1 MLVLAGCTPD
11 APHRHIGIS
20 QCSEDIWRD
29 WQNAEM
35 KLESTFHDDVQLSFT
50 TAHDDSHL
58 QSQQIDSL
66 VAAGID
72 LLIVAPN
79 QLQSV
84 TPAIDKAFDSGIPV
98 IVFERKTDSHK
109 YTAFVSADNYEMGRQ
124 MGSYIASKLD
134 GRGSIME
141 VMGLKGSSPAT
152 ERHNGF
158 RDALRNFPD
167 INVVATLQGD
177 WTETMAYDEVKRY
190 LASHSTAGIDIVFGH
205 NDRMAMGARRA
216 FAERLSARDT
226 LSSLPLFCGIDGLPG
241 ADGGIRQV
249 RDSLLCASYIYPTR
263 GDLVLQLALDILQG
277 RPYQKE
283 TMLTSAL
290 VTPDN
295 AKVLLLE
302 SDEVMRRSQKLEL
315 LQAKVSNYLHQIA
328 IQRIAMLL
336 FCGVLVLLM
345 VAMVLFYLYHR
356 GKVNLRRERVVN
368 NLWSLPSNI
377 DNAAP
382 RHTSG
387 VPTATAATPTD
398 VAISGSSPTGVTISG
413 TSPAGVTISGTSPA
427 AADTLPTA
435 AAPAPATAAVT
446 AEPEAGETPAMASA
460 ADGTAPC
467 EPACAPPPT
476 AAPDDG
482 DHVPQF
488 IARFRDVV
496 ERRMTESELSVEDLA
511 ADMHLS
517 RVQLYR
523 KVKALTGS
531 SPVELLRTARLNH
544 GYQLLVTTDKTVAE
558 VAYDVGFSAP
568 AYFTKCFKDEF
579 GMVPGDVR
587 KM

>member
-1 MLVLAGCTPD
+1 
-11 APHRHIGIS
+11 
-20 QCSEDIWRD
+20 
-29 WQNAEM
+29 
-35 KLESTFHDDVQLSFT
+35 
-50 TAHDDSHL
+50 
-58 QSQQIDSL
+58 
-66 VAAGID
+66 
-72 LLIVAPN
+72 
-79 QLQSV
+79 
-84 TPAIDKAFDSGIPV
+84 
-98 IVFERKTDSHK
+98 
-109 YTAFVSADNYEMGRQ
+109 MGRQ
-124 MGSYIASKLD
+124 MGSYIASKLG

-177 WTETMAYDEVKRY
+177 WTETMAYDEVRRY

-226 LSSLPLFCGIDGLPG
+226 STSMPLFCGIDGLPG

-328 IQRIAMLL
+328 IQRITMLL
-336 FCGVLVLLM
+336 FCGVLVLLI

-387 VPTATAATPTD
+387 VPTATAATTTD

-413 TSPAGVTISGTSPA
+413 TSPA
-427 AADTLPTA
+427 AADTLPTAATGEPTA

-446 AEPEAGETPAMASA
+446 AEPEAEEAPAMASA

-467 EPACAPPPT
+467 EPAYAPPPT
-476 AAPDDG
+476 AVPDDG

-488 IARFRDVV
+488 IACFRDVV

-531 SPVELLRTARLNH
+531 SPVELLRTARLNR

-558 VAYDVGFSAP
+558 VAYDVGFSSP
-568 AYFTKCFKDEF
+568 SYFTKCFKDEF
-579 GMVPGDVR
+579 GIVPGDAGG
-587 KM
+587 KE